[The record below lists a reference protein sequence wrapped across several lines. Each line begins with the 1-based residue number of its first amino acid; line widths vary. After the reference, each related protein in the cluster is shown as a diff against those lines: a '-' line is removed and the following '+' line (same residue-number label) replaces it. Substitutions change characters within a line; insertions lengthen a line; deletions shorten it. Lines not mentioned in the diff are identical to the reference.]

1 MSLLAS
7 HRVPSLFHSYEFIA
21 VRSML
26 LDLFSLVPF
35 SILTPFSVSSYFHN
49 SPPHHHHLQIRLRH
63 QTLQDAWRF
72 LYCSMNLKVN
82 DPIREHCDHQGSD
95 SLLVRWDWEPLERDH
110 GASKLGISDNGQ
122 LILAGWDFGPRSLSY
137 HKSDPPPQKRQAR
150 NLPDAWNFH
159 TSGPINRPSWEF

>member
-7 HRVPSLFHSYEFIA
+7 HCVRSLSHCYEFIA

-26 LDLFSLVPF
+26 LDSFSFVPF

-49 SPPHHHHLQIRLRH
+49 SSPHHHHLQIHLRD

-82 DPIREHCDHQGSD
+82 DPIREHCCHQGSD
-95 SLLVRWDWEPLERDH
+95 SLLVRWDLEPLERDH
-110 GASKLGISDNGQ
+110 RAGKLGISDNGQ
-122 LILAGWDFGPRSLSY
+122 LILAGWDLGPRSLSY
-137 HKSDPPPQKRQAR
+137 HTSDPPPQKCQAR
-150 NLPDAWNFH
+150 NLPDAWNFN
-159 TSGPINRPSWEF
+159 TSCPMNRPNWEF